1 MRWWRSRSEADYA
14 AEIRTHLDLQA
25 EELTHDGHSDADAR
39 ALARR
44 AFGNVTI
51 ARERYFESRRLLWL
65 EQFLQDL
72 RYTLRQ
78 FRRAPGFTA
87 VVVLTLALGIALN
100 TTVFSV
106 VSAILLRPVPYPDP
120 QRLVAIFRTEGSGHN
135 RSFVPAAD
143 LQAYREQSR
152 AFTDVAAYGEGAF
165 TLGTPDMA
173 QHLQGA
179 WVTANTFRVL
189 GVHPVLGRD
198 FRAEEDVPGHDGVVM
213 LSWPIWRSS
222 FMGDSAVIGRV
233 VSLNGRARTV
243 IGVMP
248 RGFEFPDVERVW
260 VPAALAPVQLTR
272 TSVFLQPIARLAPGV
287 SLASASNEVAT
298 IAKRLNAASAGDAY
312 KNWGATV
319 MPFRERI
326 VSSEGLRVPMLL
338 LMGAVGFVLLIAG
351 ANVANLQ
358 LARAVTRTREMALR
372 TALGAGRARLAR
384 QLITESVVLA
394 FAGGILG
401 VLATVLAV
409 GAVRA
414 MVPVELPSWIAFRV
428 DPMVL
433 AFAAGIVGL
442 TGIVLGVVPAMHGA
456 RVDPQRAL
464 KEGGTGSTHGVSR
477 TGVRGALVIVE
488 VSLSLVLLVCAALTV
503 QSFLRVER
511 SRLGF
516 DPDGVVAA
524 TVSFGAGHFDTTA
537 NRTVFLSRLIDS
549 LEATPGIQSAAAV
562 SALPALGYNN
572 TWGFEAEGHPV
583 PVTDAPVAMTSPVV
597 GNFFRTMQIPL
608 LAGRTF
614 ATREATDS
622 ASHVG
627 IINQAMARKFWPSES
642 PLGRRVRRVGDTPG
656 PWLTVVGVVG
666 DVAQDGLGET
676 GTPRPQLFLAGGP
689 WQVMAVVARGSR
701 DVADIATLV
710 RRTVRALD
718 RDVPVYDVHTMR
730 ELIANSESI
739 WLPRFYGVFFGAFA
753 FAALLLAAVGMY
765 GVIAFT
771 VRQRTREI
779 GIRVAL
785 GATRADVLR
794 LVLGQSAKL
803 SGVGLVLGLAGAIAG
818 GRLLSGLLYGIKP
831 TDPATLIMVPLLLA
845 AVALAASYLPARRA
859 ARVDPTRTL
868 RDE

>member
-1 MRWWRSRSEADYA
+1 MRWWRRRSEADYA

-25 EELTHDGHSDADAR
+25 EELTHEGHSEADAR

-87 VVVLTLALGIALN
+87 VVVLTLAIGIALN

-106 VSAILLRPVPYPDP
+106 VSAILLRPVPYSDP
-120 QRLVAIFRTEGSGHN
+120 PRLVGIFRTQRGGENHEP
-135 RSFVPAAD
+135 VPAAD
-143 LQAYREQSR
+143 LPTYREQSR
-152 AFTDVAAYGEGAF
+152 SFADVAAYGYGAY
-165 TLGTPDMA
+165 TLSTPAMA

-198 FRAEEDVPGHDGVVM
+198 FRAEEDVPGYDGVVM
-213 LSWPIWRSS
+213 LSWSLWHTS
-222 FMGDSAVIGRV
+222 FTGDSAVIGRI

-248 RGFEFPDVERVW
+248 PGFAFPEAEKVW
-260 VPAALAPVQLTR
+260 VPAALAPTQLTR
-272 TSVFLQPIARLAPGV
+272 NDMFLQPIARLAPGV
-287 SLASASNEVAT
+287 SIASASEEVAT
-298 IAKRLNAASAGDAY
+298 IAKRLNAASSGDAY

-319 MPFRERI
+319 MPFREAV
-326 VSSEGLRVPMLL
+326 VSSQGLRVPLL
-338 LMGAVGFVLLIAG
+338 LLLGAVGFVLLIAC

-358 LARAVTRTREMALR
+358 LARAATRTREMALR

-384 QLITESVVLA
+384 QLLTEGVVLA
-394 FAGGILG
+394 LAGGVFG
-401 VLATVLAV
+401 VLATLLAV
-409 GAVRA
+409 RAVRA
-414 MVPVELPSWIAFRV
+414 MVPVEIPSWLEFRV

-433 AFAAGIVGL
+433 AFAAGLVGL
-442 TGIVLGVVPAMHGA
+442 TGIVLGVVPAMHGT

-464 KEGGTGSTHGVSR
+464 KEGGNGSTHGVAR
-477 TGVRGALVIVE
+477 TGVRGVLVVAE
-488 VSLSLVLLVCAALTV
+488 VALSLVLLVCAALTV

-516 DPDGVVAA
+516 DPDGVVTA
-524 TVSFGAGHFDTTA
+524 TVAFGGGHYDTTA
-537 NRTVFLSRLIDS
+537 NRTAFLYRMIDS
-549 LEATPGIQSAAAV
+549 LEATPGIQRAAVV
-562 SALPALGYNN
+562 SALPVLGYGNSL
-572 TWGFEAEGHPV
+572 GFEAEGHPV
-583 PVTDAPVAMTSPVV
+583 AISDAPITDVNAVV
-597 GNFFRTMQIPL
+597 GDYFAAMRIPL

-614 ATREATDS
+614 TAREATDGT
-622 ASHVG
+622 SHVAV
-627 IINQAMARKFWPSES
+627 ISQAMARKFWPGES
-642 PLGRRVRRVGDTPG
+642 PLGRRVRRAGETPG
-656 PWLTVVGVVG
+656 QWVTVVGVVG
-666 DVAQDGLGET
+666 DIAQNGLGES
-676 GTPRPQLFLAGGP
+676 GMPRPEIFLAGGP
-689 WQVMAVVARGSR
+689 WQVMSVVVRGSR

-718 RDVPVYDVHTMR
+718 RDTPVYDLHTMR
-730 ELIANSESI
+730 EVIANAESI
-739 WLPRFYGVFFGAFA
+739 WLPRFYGVLFGAFA
-753 FAALLLAAVGMY
+753 LAALVLAAVGMY

-818 GRLLSGLLYGIKP
+818 GRLLSGMLYGIRP
-831 TDPATLIMVPLLLA
+831 TDPATLIMVPLLLG
-845 AVALAASYLPARRA
+845 AVALAASYLPARHA